1 MAIKHS
7 TLPLLLSAALLSA
20 CGGSSGGDSSS
31 SPTSQKPD
39 QQQPTS
45 PGDKPQPNPEPPAPS
60 NDDDNDGVLN
70 EQDID
75 DDNDGLIEISS
86 IAMFNN
92 IRHDLTGSS
101 YHDGSQA
108 ITIGCPNTETI
119 KGCNGYE
126 LTQTLNFS
134 QSEFAK
140 GKGDNLGWPAIGNY
154 KTPFKAQFNGNNF
167 TLKNFYINQ
176 NLEYSGL
183 FGALQDASVV
193 NLNIEGE
200 LVDGGDT
207 KFIGMLA
214 GFIRS
219 PDKNSHSAGIIR
231 NVHVSGQITA
241 NSSRATGALIGE
253 QSSGYYFIEYCSPL
267 PCEDKIFNIPAATIM
282 AVSAEVNITT
292 RSGRVGGLIGI
303 KSGGALISSFA
314 KGNIESEYATLGG
327 LVGELK
333 SGPQQ
338 HKNRII
344 SSFAANSLT
353 TTRGSVAGGL
363 VGNQY
368 LGSEI
373 ISSYSINT
381 KVFSNK
387 EAAGFVGQ
395 WASSSGFASQK
406 PKVLNSYSRSQN
418 INGGSFVHGFSAG
431 LFNERGLPPVVE
443 NSYWDRNKTGD
454 GVVFS
459 QPNNILVLR
468 SSHGAGYSSA
478 QLTGAEAV
486 NNEKPGYLPGSLFKN
501 NLTFDAPYHHW
512 LPTDWTPTTNDEKLR
527 VYCDDNGDG
536 VIQDNENTAIWNMG
550 NNQQYPI
557 INCIAAE
564 HQSRD

>member
-20 CGGSSGGDSSS
+20 CGGSSGGDGSS

-45 PGDKPQPNPEPPAPS
+45 PGDKPQPNPQPEPPAPS

-101 YHDGSQA
+101 YRDGNQA
-108 ITIGCPNTETI
+108 ITSGCPNTETI

-200 LVDGGDT
+200 LIDGDDT
-207 KFIGMLA
+207 KFIGILA

-219 PDKNSHSAGIIR
+219 PDKNSPSAGIIR

-253 QSSGYYFIEYCSPL
+253 QRSGYYAVEYCSPL
-267 PCEDKIFNIPAATIM
+267 PCDDRIIDIPAATII
-282 AVSAEVNITT
+282 AVSSEVNIRT
-292 RSGRVGGLIGI
+292 RGGRVGGLVGI
-303 KSGGALISSFA
+303 KSGGSLVSSFA
-314 KGNIESEYATLGG
+314 KGVIESEYATLGG

-333 SGPQQ
+333 PGPKE
-338 HKNRII
+338 HKNRIV
-344 SSFAANSLT
+344 SSMADNSLT
-353 TTRGSVAGGL
+353 TQRGAVAGGL
-363 VGNQY
+363 VGIQY
-368 LGSEI
+368 LDTEI
-373 ISSYSINT
+373 IASYSANN
-381 KVFSNK
+381 KVVSDK
-387 EAAGFVGQ
+387 TAAGFVGQ
-395 WASSSGFASQK
+395 WSSSSGFTTQK
-406 PKVLNSYSRSQN
+406 SRILNSYTRSQN
-418 INGGSFVHGFSAG
+418 INGGSFIHGFSAG
-431 LFNERGLPPVVE
+431 LFNGRGLGPVVE
-443 NSYWDRNKTGD
+443 NSYWDIDKTKD
-454 GVVFS
+454 GTVTSFQTKKKV
-459 QPNNILVLR
+459 IR
-468 SSHGAGYSSA
+468 SSHGVGYSA
-478 QLTGAEAV
+478 TQLKGSEAV
-486 NNEKPGYLPGSLFKN
+486 NNQTPGYRTDASA
-501 NLTFDAPYHHW
+501 TFDAPFHHW
-512 LPTDWTPTTNDEKLR
+512 LPSDWTPTTNDEKLR